1 MAAGK
6 SIAPFWDLFN
16 VHKDSAFAKQL
27 LETYKIGELAD
38 GEEEDMSGAVGILSA
53 TSVKS
58 SSTTAKPKEENMMIS
73 PDLKVLSSQPLNA
86 ETPANGLVPYL
97 TPNSLFYKRSH
108 APIPQ
113 IEDYVLEVNIPVN
126 PSATKDGQSTRSI
139 SLTIEDLKKLP
150 KVEVVAS
157 LQCAG
162 NRRLELYEGLN
173 PAKTNPDGTPS
184 GEREVSFPVNGLKWQ
199 NGAISNAV
207 WGGVLLR
214 DVLKLA
220 GWKETSSNTVTDPK
234 DMHVCFDGYDNYSVS
249 IPLRKAVSTEGDT
262 LLAYEMNREPLPD
275 LHGAPVRVV
284 VPGHVAARS
293 VKWVKKIQVS
303 LDSCRYPIM
312 KALVFSSKKTTE

>member
-1 MAAGK
+1 LTNSGGDIIQMAAGK

-38 GEEEDMSGAVGILSA
+38 GEEEDMSGAVGLLSA
-53 TSVKS
+53 TAVKS
-58 SSTTAKPKEENMMIS
+58 AEPTAKPKNQDQMIS

-97 TPNSLFYKRSH
+97 TPNALFYKRSH

-113 IEDYVLEVNIPVN
+113 IDDYVLEVNIPIN
-126 PSATKDGQSTRSI
+126 AKAAEDGTPTRSV
-139 SLTIEDLKKLP
+139 SLTMEDLKKLP
-150 KVEVVAS
+150 KVEIVAS

-173 PAKTNPDGTPS
+173 PAKRNPDGSTS
-184 GEREVSFPVNGLKWQ
+184 SERDVSFPVNGLKWQ

-220 GWKETSSNTVTDPK
+220 GWKDSSFSSSNGNSDPK
-234 DMHVCFDGYDNYSVS
+234 EMHVCFDGYDNYSVS

-293 VKWVKKIQVS
+293 VKWVKKIQVRLNS
-303 LDSCRYPIM
+303 Y
-312 KALVFSSKKTTE
+312 